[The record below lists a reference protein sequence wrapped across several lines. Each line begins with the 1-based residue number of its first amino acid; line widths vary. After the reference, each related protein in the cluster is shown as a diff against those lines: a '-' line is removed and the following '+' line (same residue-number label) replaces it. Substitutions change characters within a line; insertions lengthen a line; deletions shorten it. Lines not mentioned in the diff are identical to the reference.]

1 MRFLPASD
9 RAVLVE
15 LDDLP
20 QALALYRQLLQS
32 PIAGVQELVPAART
46 VLVGYQPG
54 LLHAAAVE
62 AAVRQ
67 RWALAASSTAALPRR
82 RGRWRF
88 PWTIAA
94 PICPMWPS
102 CWASAWPR

>member
-62 AAVRQ
+62 AA
-67 RWALAASSTAALPRR
+67 
-82 RGRWRF
+82 
-88 PWTIAA
+88 
-94 PICPMWPS
+94 
-102 CWASAWPR
+102 

>member
-54 LLHAAAVE
+54 
-62 AAVRQ
+62 
-67 RWALAASSTAALPRR
+67 
-82 RGRWRF
+82 
-88 PWTIAA
+88 
-94 PICPMWPS
+94 
-102 CWASAWPR
+102 

>member
-32 PIAGVQELVPAART
+32 PRAARWQRRIFGGFFMALGT
-46 VLVGYQPG
+46 G
-54 LLHAAAVE
+54 LLFVQRH
-62 AAVRQ
+62 RQ
-67 RWALAASSTAALPRR
+67 
-82 RGRWRF
+82 G
-88 PWTIAA
+88 
-94 PICPMWPS
+94 
-102 CWASAWPR
+102 